1 MQQELTW
8 YCKSII
14 RQKQSN
20 ELIKGSDLW
29 LPEVRGGRG
38 ELEEDNQNT
47 QTPSCKISPR
57 GVMYNMISIIS
68 TVGSCIWKL
77 RVNFL
82 YFSTF
87 VSVWDDRCSLH
98 LLWSSFREVC
108 ESDHYS
114 VHHSLCCISVLSNKT
129 GRKEI
134 EGSLGW
140 STTLTRSF
148 SLLVVQSVVEKHL
161 VHSEAQITRSNA
173 AYWLSCTFN

>member
-47 QTPSCKISPR
+47 QTTSCKISPR

-68 TVGSCIWKL
+68 TVGSCI
-77 RVNFL
+77 
-82 YFSTF
+82 
-87 VSVWDDRCSLH
+87 
-98 LLWSSFREVC
+98 
-108 ESDHYS
+108 
-114 VHHSLCCISVLSNKT
+114 
-129 GRKEI
+129 
-134 EGSLGW
+134 
-140 STTLTRSF
+140 
-148 SLLVVQSVVEKHL
+148 
-161 VHSEAQITRSNA
+161 
-173 AYWLSCTFN
+173 